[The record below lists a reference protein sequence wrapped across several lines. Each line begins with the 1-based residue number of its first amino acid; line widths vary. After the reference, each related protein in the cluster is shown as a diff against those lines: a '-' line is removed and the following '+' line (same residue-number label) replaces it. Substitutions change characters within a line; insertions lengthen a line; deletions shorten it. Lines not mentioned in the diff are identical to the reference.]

1 MLVMTKKT
9 NIKNLYIFSYSQLLQ
24 DFDSKII
31 IATINNIQRLQLRA
45 RLNSQRNIVVYAVIL
60 TEKEVDIINKQ
71 WESDMCNEQLKQQ
84 LDELGAQRV

>member
-1 MLVMTKKT
+1 MTKKT